1 MKRLLLAPIALLAF
15 AVPASAETVA
25 FNSSGTF
32 SNVSGCISNCPV
44 AAGNTLTLPGLGTN
58 QIVANN
64 IVNSVD
70 ANPTANNVLLAS
82 LTWTNNSISP
92 LFGANSNVNY
102 NLALNFTSPNV
113 TGGTSTYELNVSS
126 TFLAGEWAF
135 GFSAAD
141 TADLFSTINLAGV
154 AISDIHF
161 EATNSLF
168 LSGLN
173 KWYVG
178 EHHTGTL
185 GLYADFTDT
194 TPTAAVPE
202 PSTWAMMI
210 LGFCGIAFM
219 ANKRRREGRPFRLA

>member
-1 MKRLLLAPIALLAF
+1 MRRLLLATTALIAF
-15 AVPASAETVA
+15 AGGANAETVT

-32 SNVSGCISNCPV
+32 SNVSGCVSNCPV
-44 AAGNTLTLPGLGTN
+44 ASGNTLTLPGLGTN

-64 IVNSVD
+64 VANSVEASPF
-70 ANPTANNVLLAS
+70 ANDVLLAQ

-141 TADLFSTINLAGV
+141 TADLFSTINLTGV

-161 EATNSLF
+161 EAENSLF

-185 GLYADFTDT
+185 NLYADFTDT
-194 TPTAAVPE
+194 GTQGAVPE

-210 LGFCGIAFM
+210 LGFAGVGFM
-219 ANKRRREGRPFRLA
+219 AYRRRNQFRLA